1 MARTLTAFLQPN
13 RVPDRVALQRAIDAL
28 GRALALDAGDD
39 PFATA
44 GYRPCT
50 LQGED
55 AGFDLRIGAATDI
68 GDGHHEVQLTFR
80 WSGDPREEA
89 AACIVCAALAAGFDA
104 RVQAGDATRSAEA
117 LLATA
122 DACLESF

>member
-55 AGFDLRIGAATDI
+55 AGFDLRIGETPDT
-68 GDGHHEVQLTFR
+68 GDGRAILLTLT

-89 AACIVCAALAAGFDA
+89 AARIVCAALAAHFGA
-104 RVQAGDATRSAEA
+104 RVQAGDAAQAVQA
-117 LLATA
+117 LLAAA

>member
-55 AGFDLRIGAATDI
+55 ASAAR
-68 GDGHHEVQLTFR
+68 QR
-80 WSGDPREEA
+80 RRMP
-89 AACIVCAALAAGFDA
+89 ACLVHPDVA
-104 RVQAGDATRSAEA
+104 RSVQAGKAADHGFARLGWFWSAT
-117 LLATA
+117 
-122 DACLESF
+122 CLSLVHFSGSGGL

>member
-1 MARTLTAFLQPN
+1 MARTLTAFVH
-13 RVPDRVALQRAIDAL
+13 RDRIPDRTALQQAIGAL
-28 GRALALDAGDD
+28 GRPLALDAGDA
-39 PFATA
+39 PLASG

-55 AGFDLRIGAATDI
+55 AGFDLRIGEAVDTD
-68 GDGHHEVQLTFR
+68 GGRAVPLTFR

-89 AACIVCAALAAGFDA
+89 AASIVCAALAAAFDA
-104 RVQAGDATRSAEA
+104 RIQAGDTARSAEA

-122 DACLESF
+122 DACLASL

>member
-55 AGFDLRIGAATDI
+55 AGFDLRIGEAADT
-68 GDGHHEVQLTFR
+68 GGGHAVLLTFR

-89 AACIVCAALAAGFDA
+89 AASIVCAALAAFDA
-104 RVQAGDATRSAEA
+104 RIQAGDTTRSAEA

-122 DACLESF
+122 DACLASF

>member
-1 MARTLTAFLQPN
+1 MPRSLTACLN
-13 RVPDRVALQRAIDAL
+13 RDRIPGRKALQQAIAAL
-28 GRALALDAGDD
+28 DRPLALDAGEA

-44 GYRPCT
+44 GYLPCT

-55 AGFDLRIGAATDI
+55 AGFDLCIGETPDT
-68 GDGHHEVQLTFR
+68 GDGRAILLTLT
-80 WSGDPREEA
+80 WSGDSREEA
-89 AACIVCAALAAGFDA
+89 AARIVCAALAAHFGA
-104 RVQAGDATRSAEA
+104 RVQAGDAAQAVQA

>member
-1 MARTLTAFLQPN
+1 MARTLIAFVQRN
-13 RVPDRVALQRAIDAL
+13 RIPDRAALQRAIDAL
-28 GRALALDAGDD
+28 GQPLTLDAGDA
-39 PFATA
+39 PLATG

-55 AGFDLRIGAATDI
+55 AGFDLRIGEAADT
-68 GDGHHEVQLTFR
+68 GDGDEVRLTFR

-89 AACIVCAALAAGFDA
+89 AASIVCAVLAAACDA
-104 RVQAGDATRSAEA
+104 RVQAGDATRSTAA

-122 DACLESF
+122 DACLASF

>member
-1 MARTLTAFLQPN
+1 MPRTLTARLS
-13 RVPDRVALQRAIDAL
+13 RDRIPDREALQQAIAAL
-28 GRALALDAGDD
+28 DRPLALDAGEA

-44 GYRPCT
+44 GYLPCT

-55 AGFDLRIGAATDI
+55 AGFDLRIGETPDT
-68 GDGHHEVQLTFR
+68 GDGRAILLTLT

-89 AACIVCAALAAGFDA
+89 AARIVCAALAAHFDA
-104 RVQAGDATRSAEA
+104 RVQAGGAAQTTEA
-117 LLATA
+117 LLAAA